1 MSESK
6 TSYRQIMKATSI
18 FGGVQ
23 VLNII
28 IQLIRSKVVAV
39 LLGPAGMG
47 IMGLLQTSISLVSS
61 ATNFGLG
68 TSAVRDVSEAN
79 STNNQ
84 EKISKTISIIRKLVW
99 LTGVLGMVITIAL
112 SPFLSKLTFGN
123 YDYTIAFVM
132 LSVTLLFSQLAS
144 SHAVL
149 LQGLRK
155 TSWLAK
161 AKVYGSVFGLII
173 SLPLYYLYGTEGIV
187 PAIVLSALVL
197 LGVQYWFASKVKIGF
212 MVLSFKE
219 ALHEGKD
226 MMKLGFLLSLS
237 GLIAV
242 VASYLVR
249 VYISNTGGVV
259 DVGLYS
265 AGFAIIG
272 TYVGLVF
279 SAMSTDYYPRLAAVS
294 QSNDES
300 KLVINQQAEIAILI
314 LAPIIM
320 IFLVFIKWVVILL
333 YSQQFAPV
341 NDMILYAALGMFF
354 KAASWAVAFLF
365 LAKGASKLYFWNELI
380 TNIYLTLFN
389 ILGYKFFGLTGLGI
403 SFLLSYILYF
413 IQVVVLT
420 KIKYEFSFST
430 AFIKIFV
437 INLILGVFCVA
448 SLKLISTPYS
458 HICGSILIL
467 TSLYYSLAELDK
479 RLQLKQILVT
489 LLGRFR

>member
-1 MSESK
+1 LSESK

-430 AFIKIFV
+430 AFIKIFI

-448 SLKLISTPYS
+448 SLKLMATPYS

>member
-1 MSESK
+1 
-6 TSYRQIMKATSI
+6 MKATSI